1 MMRSQE
7 HRRKTGSG
15 EMITCSLLEILI
27 PTGKE
32 SRSAVPKAVG
42 IMEFKFN

>member
-15 EMITCSLLEILI
+15 EITCSLLEILI